1 MEKRRKKKGAQ
12 QSMDLQKILPV
23 LKTSWSVVSAVGK
36 IALGAIATVLMICVV
51 CAFVF
56 AGILGDYLE
65 DDVMPMASVVLEDY
79 DMDTPSVFY
88 HVNEDGEIEILQK
101 VFAVTSWQEAT
112 ADEIPEDL
120 YHAAVAIEDKRFYE
134 HQGVDWFTT
143 VKAVANMFFGEQT
156 VGGSSITQQLIKNIT
171 GRDSVTVQRKVL
183 EFFDAVY
190 VEKRY
195 EKDVILRAYLN
206 TIYLGQG
213 CNGVKSAAATYFGK
227 ELQTLTTAECASLIS
242 ITNNPS
248 MFDPYNGKE
257 FQYAGEMMNGRQRN
271 RHRQML
277 VLGEMLSQGWI
288 NQEEYDTAVAQE
300 LVFKSGIADEDRW
313 VKCPYESCGYENV
326 RSAYVAKGNDYYC
339 PECKK
344 EVTVNKD
351 ASQNVYSWFVDAAL
365 EDAAKALAERDGVT
379 WNDATSRNYKSMLS
393 RCGYHIFTTLDMEV
407 QNQVDR
413 IYQNLD
419 EIPDTYSAQQAQSGI
434 VIIDNRTG
442 DIVALH
448 GGVGK
453 KVVHDGFSMAVD
465 ARRQAGSSIKPISV
479 YAPAFEADK
488 VTPATVIMDMPYS
501 YESDGSPYPKN
512 EDRTYNYKTTVLSG
526 IMNSDN
532 TVAMNT
538 LDSIGVGYG
547 YKYAKEKFGLST
559 LVDKYE
565 KSDGSYATDNSIG
578 SMSLGAQVFGVTVR
592 DMANAFATFAN
603 EGVYREARTFTKIYD
618 SEGNLVLDNKQEAT
632 DILGDKAVD
641 YINYCLVSVVED
653 GTAQY
658 TAQLNNMDVAGKT
671 GTTSGNY
678 DRWFCGSTG
687 YYTAAVWFGFETPE
701 QINLVTNLNPAARLW
716 KKVMQPLHTGK
727 QFVALYDRDAMQSVT
742 ICLDSG
748 KLATEACSAD
758 IRVGAE
764 DLGSFSRL
772 RTVLV
777 YPEDVPAETCDK
789 HVMVDYCESGN
800 GVANEYCKLHAEHTD
815 SSVVLVQK
823 ALVKTTSSE
832 ISQMLRVENY
842 GLNQAY
848 LRDDYIY
855 LVNSRGQDD
864 AFKGIRGDIN
874 AQVTAPYEVCTV
886 HNQQTWAAF
895 QTTHPVQPEVPD
907 NPNGSATPD
916 TPNISDGGDNAD
928 NSGGQ
933 KNPAAS
939 GTSQQ
944 KNDLI
949 NKP

>member
-1 MEKRRKKKGAQ
+1 MEERRRKKANQKNEN
-12 QSMDLQKILPV
+12 LQKALPA
-23 LKTSWSVVSAVGK
+23 LKRVWTVVSVVGK

-56 AGILGDYLE
+56 AGILGDYLQ

-79 DMDTPSVFY
+79 DMDQPSVFY
-88 HVNEDGEIEILQK
+88 HVNDDGEIEILQK
-101 VFAVTSWQEAT
+101 VFAVTSWQEASM
-112 ADEIPEDL
+112 DEFPEDL
-120 YHAAVAIEDKRFYE
+120 LHAAVAIEDKRFYE

-248 MFDPYNGKE
+248 MFDPYNGNE
-257 FQYAGEMMNGRQRN
+257 FQYAGQMMNGKQRN

-288 NQEEYDTAVAQE
+288 TQEEYDAAVAQE
-300 LVFKSGIADEDRW
+300 MVFKSGIADKDRW
-313 VKCPYESCGYENV
+313 VECLDEKCGYENT
-326 RSAYVAKGNDYYC
+326 RSAFVAKGSNYYC
-339 PECKK
+339 PNCGK
-344 EVTVNKD
+344 EVSVNKD

-365 EDAAKALAERDGVT
+365 EDVAKALAEQDGVT
-379 WNDATSRNYKSMLS
+379 WNDATARNYKSMLS
-393 RCGYHIFTTLDMEV
+393 RCGYHIYTTVDMEV
-407 QNQVDR
+407 QNQVDK
-413 IYQNLD
+413 IYQDLD
-419 EIPDTYSAQQAQSGI
+419 EIPGTYSAQQAQSGI
-434 VIIDNRTG
+434 VIVDNRTG

-448 GGVGK
+448 GGVGE

-465 ARRQAGSSIKPISV
+465 AKRQAGSSLKPISV

-488 VTPATVIMDMPYS
+488 ISPATVIMDMPYT
-501 YESDGSPYPKN
+501 YEANGNPYPKN
-512 EDRTYNYKTTVLSG
+512 EDRTYNYKSTVLSG
-526 IMNSDN
+526 IMNSAN

-538 LDSIGVGYG
+538 LDTIGVGYG

-565 KSDGSYATDNSIG
+565 KSDGTISSDNSIA
-578 SMSLGAQVFGVTVR
+578 SMALGAQIFGVTVR
-592 DMANAFATFAN
+592 DMASAFATFAN
-603 EGVYREARTFTKIYD
+603 DGVYREGRTFTKVYD
-618 SEGNLVLDNKQEAT
+618 SEGNMVLDNKQDAT
-632 DILGDKAVD
+632 DILGDKAMD
-641 YINYCLVSVVED
+641 YINYCLVSVVNS

-658 TAQLNNMDVAGKT
+658 TAKLSNMEAAGKT

-678 DRWFCGSTG
+678 DRWYCGYTG

-701 QINLVTNLNPAARLW
+701 QINLVTDLNPAARLW
-716 KKVMQPLHTGK
+716 KKVMEPLHKGK
-727 QFVALYDRDAMQSVT
+727 DNILLYNRNAMQSVT

-764 DLGSFSRL
+764 GLEGFSRL
-772 RTVLV
+772 QTILV
-777 YPEDVPAETCDK
+777 YPEDAPTETCDK
-789 HVMVDYCESGN
+789 HVMVDYCTAGN
-800 GVANEYCKLHAEHTD
+800 GVANEYCKLFAEHPNGA
-815 SSVVLVQK
+815 VALVQK

-832 ISQMLRVENY
+832 ISSMLRVENF
-842 GLNQAY
+842 GLKKAY

-855 LVNSRGQDD
+855 LVNSRGEDA
-864 AFKGIRGDIN
+864 AFKGMHGEAN
-874 AQVTAPYEVCTV
+874 AQVTAPYIVCTE
-886 HNQQTWAAF
+886 HNEQSWNSF
-895 QTTHPVQPEVPD
+895 QSSNPVVPETPD
-907 NPNGSATPD
+907 NPENPQDPGNTD
-916 TPNISDGGDNAD
+916 TQKDPIS
-928 NSGGQ
+928 SRH
-933 KNPAAS
+933 
-939 GTSQQ
+939 
-944 KNDLI
+944 
-949 NKP
+949 